1 MSTNIVELTLEN
13 FQNVVL
19 EQSKEKLILVDFW
32 AEQVPE
38 SVELRD
44 KLASKL
50 APFESDFIFATVDC
64 QSQQQIAMQFGVKS
78 LPTVVLFKDGQ
89 PVDGFAGGQPESEI
103 RELLSKHLPKP
114 QDALFEQGTAKAR
127 EQNWSEAYPLLKQ
140 AYELEPERHEF
151 RLMLANAA
159 IELGKISQAE
169 AIIDSIGLVDQ
180 DAGYQQVLAKL
191 ELAKQAAESPEIQ
204 ALQQLLEQEPDSFE
218 MRQKL
223 AIALNQAN
231 RNEEALELLFSIL
244 KKDLAFGETKKTF
257 LDIIANLPD
266 GDGLASSYRRKLYT
280 LLY

>member
-1 MSTNIVELTLEN
+1 MSNIVNITMENVQQDLLEA
-13 FQNVVL
+13 
-19 EQSKEKLILVDFW
+19 SKQKLIMIDFW
-32 AEQVPE
+32 ADWCEPCKQLMPLLE
-38 SVELRD
+38 
-44 KLASKL
+44 KLALEYQDNLVL
-50 APFESDFIFATVDC
+50 AKINCDE
-64 QSQQQIAMQFGVKS
+64 QQQIAMQFGVKS

-280 LLY
+280 LL